1 MNTYS
6 TELSIEATSN
16 PAIFAK
22 CAAMMASSSPWTTMG
37 ISYEQCL
44 LGFGGSWRE
53 TYVLFYQQKLAG
65 FVVIQ
70 PFGSFKGY
78 IQTICI
84 SEEFRGKG
92 FGKHLLHFCEAKIL
106 ETSPNVF
113 ICVSSF
119 NTGAIK
125 LYQEFGFKLVGEL
138 NDFVKTGF
146 TELLLRKTIGPML
159 PDG

>member
-1 MNTYS
+1 MKSHS
-6 TELSIEATSN
+6 TELSIEATHD

-22 CAAMMASSSPWTTMG
+22 CAAMMATSSPWTTMG

-44 LGFGGSWRE
+44 LGFEGSWRE
-53 TYVLFYQQKLAG
+53 TYVLLYQQKLAG

-70 PFGSFKGY
+70 PLGSFKGY
-78 IQTICI
+78 IQLICI
-84 SEEFRGKG
+84 SEEFRGNG

-119 NTGAIK
+119 NTGALK

-159 PDG
+159 SD

>member
-1 MNTYS
+1 MKNHS
-6 TELSIEATSN
+6 TELSIEATSD

-22 CAAMMASSSPWTTMG
+22 CAAMMASSAPWTTMG

-44 LGFGGSWRE
+44 PGFEGSWRK
-53 TYVLFYQQKLAG
+53 TYVLLYQQKLAG

-70 PFGSFKGY
+70 PLGSFKGY

-84 SEEFRGKG
+84 GEEFRGKG

-119 NTGAIK
+119 NTGALK

-138 NDFVKTGF
+138 NDFVKAGF
-146 TELLLRKTIGPML
+146 TELLLRKTSDPML
-159 PDG
+159 PD